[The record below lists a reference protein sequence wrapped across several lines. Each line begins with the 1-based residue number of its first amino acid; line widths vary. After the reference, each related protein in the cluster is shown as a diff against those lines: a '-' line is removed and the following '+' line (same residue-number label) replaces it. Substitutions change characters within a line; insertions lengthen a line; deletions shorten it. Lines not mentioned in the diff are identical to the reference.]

1 MIEYANTLDFARQ
14 MDASD
19 PLASFRERYF
29 IPQVNGRDAVYLTG
43 NSLGLQPKAVKDH
56 LQQELDDWAK
66 YGVEGHFDAKYPWYS
81 YHELFADWLA
91 EIVGAKPS
99 EVVAMNGLTVNLHLL
114 LASFYR
120 PQGKRVKILCE
131 AKAFP
136 SDQYALESQARFHGF
151 EPDDVIVEV
160 APREGEHLIRHED
173 ILAAIEEIGDEL
185 AVVMI
190 GGVNYYCGQ
199 AFNMQAIAEAGHKVG
214 AMVGFDLA
222 HAAGNLRLKLHDWD
236 VDFAAW
242 CSYKYMNSGPGSV
255 SGIYVHQRHC
265 ENPDLVRLAGWWG
278 HNKESRFLM
287 EKGFDPI
294 PTAESWQLSNAPVLT
309 MAAHKAA
316 LELFMEAGMDAL
328 CEKRDKLTGYM
339 EFVTDAVSA
348 SSDKADFEI
357 ITPRDVSQRGAQ
369 LSILAHGQGKGLF
382 DKLTAEGVIA
392 DWREPNVIRCA
403 PVPMYN
409 SFEDVWQFGDI
420 LARSL

>member
-1 MIEYANTLDFARQ
+1 

-19 PLASFRERYF
+19 PLAGFRQRYF

-56 LQQELDDWAK
+56 LQQELDDWAT
-66 YGVEGHFDAKYPWYS
+66 YGVEGHFDAKNPWYS
-81 YHELFADWLA
+81 YHELLAKPLA
-91 EIVGAKPS
+91 EVVGALPM

-120 PQGKRVKILCE
+120 PEGKRNKILCE

-151 EPDDVIVEV
+151 APDDVIVEV

-173 ILAAIEEIGDEL
+173 VLAAIEQAGDEL

-190 GGVNYYCGQ
+190 GGVNYYSGQ
-199 AFNMQAIAEAGHKVG
+199 VFDMQAIAAAGHKVG

-222 HAAGNLRLKLHDWD
+222 HAAGNLRLRLHDWD

-242 CSYKYMNSGPGSV
+242 CSYKYLNSGPGSV
-255 SGIYVHQRHC
+255 SGIYVHKRHC

-294 PTAESWQLSNAPVLT
+294 PTAESWQVSNAPVLT

-316 LELFMEAGMDAL
+316 LDLFTEAGMDAL

-339 EFVTDAVSA
+339 EFVTNAVGEA
-348 SSDKADFEI
+348 SDKADFEI
-357 ITPRDVSQRGAQ
+357 ITPRDPKQRGAQ

-409 SFEDVWQFGDI
+409 SFEDVWRFGDI
-420 LARSL
+420 LANAL